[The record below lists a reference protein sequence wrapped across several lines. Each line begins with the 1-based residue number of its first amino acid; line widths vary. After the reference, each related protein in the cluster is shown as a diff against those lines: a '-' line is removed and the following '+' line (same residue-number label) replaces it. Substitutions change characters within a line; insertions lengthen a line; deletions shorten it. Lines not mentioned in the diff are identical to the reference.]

1 VKEIQLDTIS
11 LLIAIISTSF
21 ILTPG
26 MLVFWSSRNR
36 FLPALDMALG
46 NLGLTLLTLH
56 MLYIEL
62 FSKSILFATL
72 VPVTTLVFFSYRAIR
87 GVYGAETKQIPDLI
101 VLGTTILISLIFTL
115 IPHYSYRQV
124 MYGIFVGFFC
134 TKALLM
140 IFRQTESDRTS
151 GDVFVFVYLLSY
163 AFIFIYRGI
172 FFLFNYVEVKT
183 FTSEKLSPL
192 YILFILMLLLF
203 GNAGFLIVA
212 TVKADRAR
220 NKAMEEALDQKTFAE
235 HLVSIISNN
244 LNSNL
249 ATINQAV
256 DLLKQN
262 NNETQKKIPELEIIG
277 RTTRQTRNIITDLVY
292 WGRSRCRNPEQTDS
306 TILISE
312 LLQQVTEDLSQLIK
326 VKEILLIRPEK
337 YLNIS
342 VKADAMAARVVLR
355 NILSNILM
363 ITSRKGCVKIEITA
377 EEKDIALTVSNQGT
391 KLTLPGLNTEKEN
404 GTGWLIVR
412 TICTAH
418 NWPLLIRS
426 DSEQIKLITIRFPRS
441 QL

>member
-1 VKEIQLDTIS
+1 ME
-11 LLIAIISTSF
+11 AA
-21 ILTPG
+21 
-26 MLVFWSSRNR
+26 LV
-36 FLPALDMALG
+36 
-46 NLGLTLLTLH
+46 
-56 MLYIEL
+56 
-62 FSKSILFATL
+62 
-72 VPVTTLVFFSYRAIR
+72 
-87 GVYGAETKQIPDLI
+87 
-101 VLGTTILISLIFTL
+101 
-115 IPHYSYRQV
+115 
-124 MYGIFVGFFC
+124 
-134 TKALLM
+134 
-140 IFRQTESDRTS
+140 
-151 GDVFVFVYLLSY
+151 
-163 AFIFIYRGI
+163 
-172 FFLFNYVEVKT
+172 
-183 FTSEKLSPL
+183 
-192 YILFILMLLLF
+192 
-203 GNAGFLIVA
+203 
-212 TVKADRAR
+212 
-220 NKAMEEALDQKTFAE
+220 QKTFAE
-235 HLVSIISNN
+235 GLVSIISNN

>member
-1 VKEIQLDTIS
+1 MKDIQLDTFS
-11 LLIAIISTSF
+11 LLIAIITTSF
-21 ILTPG
+21 ILIPG
-26 MLVFWSSRNR
+26 MMAFWSSRDR

-46 NLGLTLLTLH
+46 NFGLALLALH
-56 MLYIEL
+56 LLYMEL
-62 FSKSILFATL
+62 FSKTILFATL
-72 VPVTTLVFFSYRAIR
+72 VPVTTMVFFSYRAIR
-87 GVYGAETKQIPDLI
+87 GVYRAETKQIPDLI
-101 VLGTTILISLIFTL
+101 VLGTTILVNLIFTL

-124 MYGIFVGFFC
+124 MYGIFVGYFC
-134 TKALLM
+134 TKALLL
-140 IFRQTESDRTS
+140 IFRQTESDRTI
-151 GDVFVFVYLLSY
+151 GDVFVSVYLLSY
-163 AFIFIYRGI
+163 AFMFIYRGI
-172 FFLFNYVEVKT
+172 YFLFNYVEVKT

-249 ATINQAV
+249 STINQAV
-256 DLLKQN
+256 DLLKVN
-262 NNETQKKIPELEIIG
+262 NNEAQKEIPELEIIE

-292 WGRSRCRNPEQTDS
+292 WGRSRYRNPEQTDS

-312 LLQQVTEDLSQLIK
+312 LLQQVTEDLSQLIE

-337 YLNIS
+337 YQNIR

-363 ITSRKGCVKIEITA
+363 ITSRKGRVKIEITA
-377 EEKDIALTVSNQGT
+377 EKKDIALTVSNQST
-391 KLTLPGLNTEKEN
+391 KLPPFGLIPEKEN

-426 DSEQIKLITIRFPRS
+426 DSEQRKRITIRFLRP